1 MDALNVS
8 LHTLTL
14 GLNTLG
20 TIVAVIGAFAGWS
33 FVLQYRKE
41 NWRQW
46 MAGQHIMKMT
56 FALSLILTY
65 IVIFQIVTYLVEPNP
80 WLDFAVR
87 VGRLAIFAWICWMLV
102 ERRLLL
108 RMARQNP
115 RQLLTP
121 VDDEIH

>member
-1 MDALNVS
+1 VDALTVS
-8 LHTLTL
+8 LEALTL

-33 FVLQYRKE
+33 FVLQYRRE

-87 VGRLAIFAWICWMLV
+87 AGRLAIFAWICWMLV